1 MYQTLFMIPQNVLSQ
16 IIKAQSQN
24 IANKDK
30 GLRRDALQLLPNLAS
45 HALIVSGIRRCG
57 KSTLLFQLL
66 SSKYSGALYLNFE
79 DPRLYEFEINDFS
92 RLDELIK
99 EHNFS
104 VLMFDEIQIIPEW
117 ERYVRQKLD
126 EGFKIVVTGSNAS
139 LLSRELGTKLT
150 GRHIT
155 KELFPFSYYEFISHQ
170 KLSPSTESLI
180 SYLTMGGFPEYIKE
194 KNDDILNHLFEDILI
209 RDIAVRYSIK
219 DVRTLQRL
227 AQYLISNVGK
237 PVSGN
242 NLKNMFGMGAT
253 STALEYLSH
262 MEYSYLLH
270 FVPKFSYSLKKQ
282 IANPR
287 KVYAIDTG
295 LVNVNSGSFT
305 EDNGRKF
312 ENLIFLHLR
321 RTYREIYYFSEKGE
335 CDFITFKNGAFH
347 QAIQVCYDLNPDN
360 LERELNGM
368 IEALE
373 FFDIEQG
380 TLVTMS
386 QKDQFEKKGKIINVI
401 PAHEYLLK

>member
-1 MYQTLFMIPQNVLSQ
+1 MIPQNVLSQ
-16 IIKAQSQN
+16 IIKAQSHN

-66 SSKYSGALYLNFE
+66 SSKYTGALYLNFE

-99 EHNFS
+99 EQNFS
-104 VLMFDEIQIIPEW
+104 VLMFDEFQIIPEW

-155 KELFPFSYYEFISHQ
+155 KELFPFSYHEFISHR

>member
-1 MYQTLFMIPQNVLSQ
+1 MIPQNVLSQ